1 MPDSKTVVEIETRL
15 PKIHLGTA
23 ASRTVKQTHTA
34 TPRLPCN
41 SDRGASRKCL
51 CKFSP
56 AACTNSFG
64 APGLWSKP
72 VCASR
77 FLSRF
82 RFEGIQIGPGHLH
95 PASATKRSPILR
107 CWPITTYRA
116 NTITPTKLHSITPS
130 KLAHVLRTGVTQVWI
145 TPSKLRYCVL
155 LPLRN

>member
-23 ASRTVKQTHTA
+23 ASQQTHTA

-51 CKFSP
+51 RKFSP

-72 VCASR
+72 FCASR

-95 PASATKRSPILR
+95 PAMCKQSALPFCV

-130 KLAHVLRTGVTQVWI
+130 KLAHVLPTGVTQVWI